1 MRIYSLVNID
11 IYSTYCSTVCSVCS
25 FPNLYWCSP
34 KLFLITEVPE
44 WAEVPQKKR
53 WMLCLFYRYIIVFT
67 AHWRLHFVHCL
78 YLVWPLML
86 CLNSVYF
93 NLNHLKVN
101 WFSFSFILTIFREST
116 EFLEKRLKWS
126 YVEWFLL
133 VEQLKYKYGIL

>member
-1 MRIYSLVNID
+1 MSIYSLVNID

-44 WAEVPQKKR
+44 WAEVSQKKR

-93 NLNHLKVN
+93 NLNHLRVN
-101 WFSFSFILTIFREST
+101 WFSFSFILVIFREYRVSRKEVPMRPCWMVLACGT
-116 EFLEKRLKWS
+116 TW
-126 YVEWFLL
+126 
-133 VEQLKYKYGIL
+133 I